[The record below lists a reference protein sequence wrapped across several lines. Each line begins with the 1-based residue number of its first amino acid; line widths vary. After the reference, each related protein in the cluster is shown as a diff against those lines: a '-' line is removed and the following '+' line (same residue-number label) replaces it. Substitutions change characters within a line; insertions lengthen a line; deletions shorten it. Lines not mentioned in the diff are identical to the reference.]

1 MPLARAFSGTGSDAD
16 FAPKKKVPAGITE
29 AQEKIKHDIT
39 TNDVFLYMKGVPT
52 APQCGF
58 SNQVCMLSAVCS
70 LLRPLLSAQG
80 SLLSALLSALCSPG
94 FSDQVCRVLDHL
106 GVEYG
111 SRNILE
117 EADIREGV
125 KVFSNW
131 PTLPQLY
138 VKGEFVGGCDIIVE
152 MFREGE
158 LTALMEE
165 HKIKLNI
172 KKD

>member
-1 MPLARAFSGTGSDAD
+1 MRGSGLALSSFRAVSAARMPLVRAFSGTGSDAD
-16 FAPKKKVPAGITE
+16 FAPKKKVPPGIAE
-29 AQEKIKHDIT
+29 AAEKIKQDIT
-39 TNDVFLYMKGVPT
+39 TNDVFLYMKGVPD

-58 SNQVCMLSAVCS
+58 SN
-70 LLRPLLSAQG
+70 
-80 SLLSALLSALCSPG
+80 
-94 FSDQVCRVLDHL
+94 QVCRVLDHL
-106 GVEYG
+106 GVEFG

>member
-1 MPLARAFSGTGSDAD
+1 
-16 FAPKKKVPAGITE
+16 
-29 AQEKIKHDIT
+29 
-39 TNDVFLYMKGVPT
+39 
-52 APQCGF
+52 
-58 SNQVCMLSAVCS
+58 
-70 LLRPLLSAQG
+70 
-80 SLLSALLSALCSPG
+80 
-94 FSDQVCRVLDHL
+94 VLDHL

-125 KVFSNW
+125 KIFSNW